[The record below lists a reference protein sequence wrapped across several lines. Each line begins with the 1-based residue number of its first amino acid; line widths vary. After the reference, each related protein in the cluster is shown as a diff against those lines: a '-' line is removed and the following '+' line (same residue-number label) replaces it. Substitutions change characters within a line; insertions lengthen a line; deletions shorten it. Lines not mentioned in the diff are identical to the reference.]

1 MRRAVGAEK
10 ERGVARG
17 RGAAQGA
24 AMRLALG
31 DRQAIEMRPDAAL
44 KDRIAVDDQMM
55 RGDRRRQIEAAILDI
70 ADRLLGRD
78 VLEHDAQFRQPAAQG
93 VEHALDKHRLPVE
106 NIDFG
111 IGHLAMDQEGHAD
124 RGHALQHRHHP
135 IHVGDPVRGMRRRMR
150 RVELDRGE
158 HALLMAARHLG
169 GIGRVGQIA
178 GHQRREIR
186 ALRERRQNPLAIA
199 ARRRDIGHRRHQIG
213 HDDRARELARGP
225 RQDRPQ
231 HRAVAE
237 MDMPIVR
244 PADRDRVGSWRHRQH
259 RGHPNRGTF
268 E

>member
-1 MRRAVGAEK
+1 
-10 ERGVARG
+10 
-17 RGAAQGA
+17 
-24 AMRLALG
+24 
-31 DRQAIEMRPDAAL
+31 MRPDAAL
-44 KDRIAVDDQMM
+44 KDRIAIDDQMM
-55 RGDRRRQIEAAILDI
+55 RGDRRRHIGSAILDI
-70 ADRLLGRD
+70 GDRVFRRHMLQ
-78 VLEHDAQFRQPAAQG
+78 HDAQFRQPAAQG

-111 IGHLAMDQEGHAD
+111 IGHLAMDQEGHTD

-135 IHVGDPVRGMRRRMR
+135 IHVGDAVRGMRRRMR
-150 RVELDRGE
+150 RVELDCGE

-178 GHQRREIR
+178 GHQRREIGSR
-186 ALRERRQNPLAIA
+186 WERCQDALAIA
-199 ARRRDIGHRRHQIG
+199 ARRRDIGHGRHKIW

-244 PADRDRVGSWRHRQH
+244 PADRDRVGSWRHR
-259 RGHPNRGTF
+259 GHPNRGTF